1 MSVETGALES
11 WQKHVMTCS
20 ECGNAKSTD
29 SLCQT
34 GKNFWRVPGSVSMPV
49 PEVVS
54 GVQGVHTAEVV
65 RPTMHLV
72 PAKPVQEQPRQPLD
86 LKIFSQ
92 RVAERV
98 VARTSSGHAIA
109 IPLEKTSSLLDIQ
122 ISKDVQLRMPER
134 DIEVYSAMKTMIRK
148 YMDFASQMGTYLMA
162 MEQSK
167 QFSREQGVTLTS
179 RETAMVVVQVGNHR
193 GMGNLS
199 AEAIYNDFC
208 DMTVMTMK
216 LGDHIARFMAVDAE
230 TRVLM
235 KEVRALGVEMQG
247 EIERSAGSTLVF
259 DEATPRIVR
268 QMRMLAVS
276 LQGEM
281 ERRLGT

>member
-1 MSVETGALES
+1 MSQPAGMEAGALES
-11 WQKHVMTCS
+11 WQRHVMTCG

-29 SLCQT
+29 SLCQM
-34 GKNFWRVPGSVSMPV
+34 GKNFWRVPGSVSMPMGG
-49 PEVVS
+49 ETVVEAAP
-54 GVQGVHTAEVV
+54 VKPA
-65 RPTMHLV
+65 MHLV
-72 PAKPVQEQPRQPLD
+72 PSKPMEAPPRPQVD
-86 LKIFSQ
+86 LSAFSK

-98 VARTSSGHAIA
+98 VARTSTGHAVA
-109 IPLEKTSSLLDIQ
+109 IPREKTSSLLDIQ

-134 DIEVYSAMKTMIRK
+134 DIEVYSAMKTMIKK
-148 YMDFASQMGTYLMA
+148 YMDLAAMMGSTLMA

-167 QFSREQGVTLTS
+167 QFSREQGVVLNS
-179 RETAMVVVQVGNHR
+179 RETAMVIAQVVR
-193 GMGNLS
+193 GTGGPS
-199 AEAIYNDFC
+199 SEAIYNEFS
-208 DMTVMTMK
+208 DMTIMTMK

-247 EIERSAGSTLVF
+247 EIERSSGGTLVF
-259 DEATPRIVR
+259 DETTPRIVR
-268 QMRMLAVS
+268 GMRMLAVS